1 MPAISLKNVI
11 KNFYL
16 GENIVKALRGVSLEI
31 AKGEFVA
38 IIGPSGSGKSTL
50 MHIIGALDSPTAG
63 TYVLAGQD
71 VSYLSDEDRARV
83 RNKKIGFVFQ
93 TFNLLARYT
102 AEKNVE
108 IPLMYAGISEDKR
121 KKRVKLLLE
130 RVGIADRADHNP
142 NELSGGQK
150 QRVAIARALA
160 NNPEIILADEP
171 TGNLDTKTGNQILD
185 ILIELNQKD
194 SVTVI
199 VVTHD
204 PEVASL
210 ADRVITLRDGEI
222 LSDKKSRKRRKK
234 NRTK

>member
-194 SVTVI
+194 SVTII